1 MDLSF
6 ENPWGKLR
14 ALKDLMHEVA
24 EEVKTQ
30 ILARP
35 AEPLES
41 KHLRALQA
49 LRGWRSGD
57 TFAIDAATRACP
69 QLQSHFPC
77 GLTHGV
83 NVDSLC
89 QH

>member
-6 ENPWGKLR
+6 ENPWDKLR
-14 ALKDLMHEVA
+14 ALKDLMYEVA

-30 ILARP
+30 IRARP
-35 AEPLES
+35 ADSLES

-49 LRGWRSGD
+49 LRGWRSGG
-57 TFAIDAATRACP
+57 TFAIDAAIRAYP
-69 QLQSHFPC
+69 QLQFHFPS